1 MAPIKPFSQKY
12 RIAVSRVFGVLIVLL
27 ILFTGPSFQT
37 GLYAGMA
44 LDLLCFVFV
53 LAATF
58 GRLWALAY
66 ISGHKT
72 RDLIT
77 VGPYSMVRNP
87 LYLFSFIGAVGIGLF
102 TRNVMVMILIL
113 AMFGVY
119 YPFVIRG
126 EEEHLRDMHGS
137 TLDEYLSRVP
147 MFVPKFSL
155 YKDEPSYPIDT
166 RLFKRAFF
174 SVVWFPLI
182 YFLLDVVARL
192 HEAGVI
198 PVFFSIP

>member
-1 MAPIKPFSQKY
+1 MAFTKPISQKY
-12 RIAVSRVFGVLIVLL
+12 RIAVSRIFGVLIVLL
-27 ILFTGPSFQT
+27 ILFSGPSWSE
-37 GLYAGMA
+37 GLYARLA
-44 LDLLCFVFV
+44 LDLLCFALV

-58 GRLWALAY
+58 GRLWSLAY
-66 ISGHKT
+66 ISGHKS

-87 LYLFSFIGAVGIGLF
+87 LYLFSFLGAVGIGLF
-102 TRNVMVMILIL
+102 TRNFMVIVLIL

-126 EEEHLRDMHGS
+126 EEERLRDMHGS

-147 MFVPKFSL
+147 MFIPKPSL
-155 YKDEPSYPIDT
+155 YHDDFSYSVDT
-166 RLFKRAFF
+166 RLFRRAFF

-182 YFLLDVVARL
+182 YFFLDAVARL
-192 HEAGVI
+192 HAAGVI
-198 PVFFSIP
+198 PVLFTIP